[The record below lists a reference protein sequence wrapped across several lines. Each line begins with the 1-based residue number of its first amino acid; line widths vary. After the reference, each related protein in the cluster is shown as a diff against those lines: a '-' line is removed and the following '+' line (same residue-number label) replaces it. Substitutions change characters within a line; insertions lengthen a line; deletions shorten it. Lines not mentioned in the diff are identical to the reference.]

1 MVDERIQELINK
13 AVDGTIT
20 TAEQVMLEEYRA
32 GNPEVAELLEE
43 TRYLSTLLGS
53 VQPAAPPVGLKA
65 AVMREIEASAR
76 PAPSRQKRS
85 WFLGGIRELVAAPMF
100 PRMAYAFA
108 GGIALGMILLV
119 AIVSRESIPTVN
131 ERELT
136 GTIVPGLDLSRLE
149 RGAEFA
155 ITTPKLQGAIQTQ
168 ISSPVTLMNLR
179 LTASEPVITKITFD
193 PGAVAVKGVR
203 KGDAPDEVLTILP
216 GVVEVKSTGTDDYTL
231 VFASHAAAVQQ
242 ARVSMYIGGSLVYE
256 KNVTLV
262 AQGSR

>member
-13 AVDGTIT
+13 TVDGTIT

-32 GNPEVAELLEE
+32 GNPEVAKVLEE

-53 VQPAAPPVGLKA
+53 VQPAVPPVGLKA

-76 PAPSRQKRS
+76 P
-85 WFLGGIRELVAAPMF
+85 VAARQRSSWSLSGLRSLLATPAF

-119 AIVSRESIPTVN
+119 AIVSRESIPTLN

-149 RGAEFA
+149 PGVEFA
-155 ITTPKLQGAIQTQ
+155 ITTPNVQGAIQTQ
-168 ISSPVTLMNLR
+168 CSSPVTLMNLR
-179 LTASEPVITKITFD
+179 LTASEPVVTKITFD
-193 PGAVAVKGVR
+193 AGAVAVKAVR

-216 GVVEVKSTGTDDYTL
+216 GVVEVKSTGTDDYTV
-231 VFASHAAAVQQ
+231 VFASRGTSVQP
-242 ARVSMYIGGSLVYE
+242 ARVSMYIGSALVYE
-256 KNVTLV
+256 KNVPLLTR
-262 AQGSR
+262 GSR

>member
-20 TAEQVMLEEYRA
+20 AAEQVMLEEYRA
-32 GNPEVAELLEE
+32 GNPEVAEVLEE

-53 VQPAAPPVGLKA
+53 VQPAVPPVGLKA
-65 AVMREIEASAR
+65 AVMREIGAS
-76 PAPSRQKRS
+76 APSRQKRS
-85 WFLGGIRELVAAPMF
+85 WFLSGIRELVAAPMF

-155 ITTPKLQGAIQTQ
+155 ITTPNLQGAIQTQ
-168 ISSPVTLMNLR
+168 ISSPVTLMNFR
-179 LTASEPVITKITFD
+179 LTASEPVIAKITFD

-231 VFASHAAAVQQ
+231 VFSSHAAAVQQ

-256 KNVTLV
+256 KNVSLV
-262 AQGSR
+262 TQGSR